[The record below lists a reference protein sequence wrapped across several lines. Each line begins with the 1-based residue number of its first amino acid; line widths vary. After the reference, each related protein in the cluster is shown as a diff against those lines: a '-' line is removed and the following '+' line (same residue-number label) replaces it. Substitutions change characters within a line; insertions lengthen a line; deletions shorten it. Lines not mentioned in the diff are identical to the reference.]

1 MTPQEESNLAKLFE
15 TFYTTSLGEGNSC
28 AGANLLVTMAVTL
41 ANVSRQGSNIKSPA
55 AGRMRVGTSLLVSG
69 SLTAGL
75 VRDNVLIDAA
85 MLQSNLLAHITQ
97 LTINNSTR
105 AARAARSEFD
115 VRRRSEEP
123 TIDDK
128 LLHATHPLTLVQ
140 PDQATLLLHEALN
153 TQQDLGIDV
162 LSLFPKF
169 LVTAKNPQNLNSQ
182 LTALHNCR
190 PLIALGLLSPDDAE
204 DYEALCAPLLNG
216 LFPMGKYGNTIRANL
231 LVSDPGDQLATIVEK
246 NCPHTAWLNQMV
258 WLVDRVS
265 GPSFSSKDEF
275 HIGKMV
281 EAFRHTLSKVLS
293 TRLNI
298 ATTMPASHEIEL
310 AKNQVTW
317 VDFLTEMEG
326 RLPGISG
333 SARGLLA
340 TLVFGLTELSLVY
353 WNDKSKVVLDEVEAL
368 AKWVVLR
375 MANAREEMTGNA
387 NHGKLRMHAERIVEM
402 LTLKGSL
409 ATRDIYRYRSLE
421 ADKCR
426 ALLLAMEKAGLLV
439 HEGDQW
445 KCSTNSKIEEYDYN
459 NLCIEV

>member
-1 MTPQEESNLAKLFE
+1 
-15 TFYTTSLGEGNSC
+15 
-28 AGANLLVTMAVTL
+28 
-41 ANVSRQGSNIKSPA
+41 
-55 AGRMRVGTSLLVSG
+55 
-69 SLTAGL
+69 
-75 VRDNVLIDAA
+75 
-85 MLQSNLLAHITQ
+85 
-97 LTINNSTR
+97 
-105 AARAARSEFD
+105 
-115 VRRRSEEP
+115 
-123 TIDDK
+123 
-128 LLHATHPLTLVQ
+128 
-140 PDQATLLLHEALN
+140 
-153 TQQDLGIDV
+153 
-162 LSLFPKF
+162 
-169 LVTAKNPQNLNSQ
+169 
-182 LTALHNCR
+182 
-190 PLIALGLLSPDDAE
+190 
-204 DYEALCAPLLNG
+204 
-216 LFPMGKYGNTIRANL
+216 
-231 LVSDPGDQLATIVEK
+231 
-246 NCPHTAWLNQMV
+246 
-258 WLVDRVS
+258 
-265 GPSFSSKDEF
+265 
-275 HIGKMV
+275 
-281 EAFRHTLSKVLS
+281 
-293 TRLNI
+293 
-298 ATTMPASHEIEL
+298 
-310 AKNQVTW
+310 
-317 VDFLTEMEG
+317 MEG